1 MINNLDANNLYAFQ
15 VSSICSGISSG
26 YSASG
31 LFATLN
37 IPVSCA
43 RPHHPSVSN
52 ITNVS
57 ALISWT
63 NLVSADTFRIR
74 YAVQGTINYQY
85 FNQPG
90 TSGNSAT
97 ISGLYPN
104 TTYTYSISS
113 ICTGVSSGYCSA
125 NTFTTSS
132 VPIACAIPSGLATS
146 NITNNS
152 ADVSWTQ
159 YVSADTFLI
168 RYSVNGTTNYLWKK
182 IPGTGGNGT
191 TLTGLAANTTYQ
203 WQVRSVCIASP
214 LSSYSAPEVFGTPL
228 RMRKPDVSENLI
240 SVYPNPAIDK
250 VSVSIERAIQEEQKS
265 LVMIYDLS
273 GRKMLEKEI
282 NIVTGKNLYEID
294 IEFLTA
300 GIYVMKIGEEK
311 VLLNKQ

>member
-1 MINNLDANNLYAFQ
+1 M
-15 VSSICSGISSG
+15 
-26 YSASG
+26 
-31 LFATLN
+31 
-37 IPVSCA
+37 
-43 RPHHPSVSN
+43 
-52 ITNVS
+52 
-57 ALISWT
+57 
-63 NLVSADTFRIR
+63 
-74 YAVQGTINYQY
+74 
-85 FNQPG
+85 
-90 TSGNSAT
+90 
-97 ISGLYPN
+97 
-104 TTYTYSISS
+104 
-113 ICTGVSSGYCSA
+113 
-125 NTFTTSS
+125 
-132 VPIACAIPSGLATS
+132 
-146 NITNNS
+146 
-152 ADVSWTQ
+152 
-159 YVSADTFLI
+159 
-168 RYSVNGTTNYLWKK
+168 NGTTNYLWKK